1 MSLTNP
7 CISQELLSHPDVL
20 QATLLRHMTS
30 GLILSSALNAGPNPV
45 VTGAGEEITV
55 TKHPGRPFIAI
66 ASKAS
71 GGNVIEVDNGATNG
85 VIHVI
90 DVVLS

>member
-1 MSLTNP
+1 MTRV
-7 CISQELLSHPDVL
+7 CQELLSHPEVL

-30 GLILSSALNAGPNPV
+30 GLILSSALNASSDQG
-45 VTGAGEEITV
+45 GEEITV

-71 GGNVIEVDNGATNG
+71 GGNEVDKC
-85 VIHVI
+85 IYFLYSSLE
-90 DVVLS
+90 VLDYS

>member
-1 MSLTNP
+1 MTRV
-7 CISQELLSHPDVL
+7 CQELLSHPEVL
-20 QATLLRHMTS
+20 QASLLRHMTS

-71 GGNVIEVDNGATNG
+71 GGNEVDKC
-85 VIHVI
+85 IYFLYSSLE
-90 DVVLS
+90 VLYYS